1 MVPRGGRGALIARL
15 RFPGQ
20 SRHVPEGHTSP
31 RCVERVSSHGTSC
44 RRTSAIDG
52 LFQER
57 RRRTP
62 GTWRR
67 WTDEQRKICTSVID
81 AGRRMLSLLRKLRES
96 QGTGHGQEVSVGH
109 RNDWHVGQEVHAESL
124 QSTHDDGVS
133 GRSAQV
139 IPRSIDSQD
148 KYGVGRWEI
157 VYGFR
162 AYMRD
167 HPCRSTLFK
176 IVYGAEMSAAR

>member
-81 AGRRMLSLLRKLRES
+81 AAVDGCCLCYESYVNPRVQDTVRRCLSDIETIGMLDRKCTLRVFNLH
-96 QGTGHGQEVSVGH
+96 TMTACL
-109 RNDWHVGQEVHAESL
+109 DEVHKSSHAASIPRTSTES
-124 QSTHDDGVS
+124 GA
-133 GRSAQV
+133 GRSYTGSV
-139 IPRSIDSQD
+139 P
-148 KYGVGRWEI
+148 
-157 VYGFR
+157 
-162 AYMRD
+162 
-167 HPCRSTLFK
+167 T
-176 IVYGAEMSAAR
+176 